1 MSMVGKVSVIA
12 TGLATY
18 LLYGLLF
25 GDNGFGAY
33 QSLANEVFLVKQQSE
48 RMETATKQ
56 IAQDVADS
64 KKPAVIEE
72 RARMKYSMVK
82 PNEKI
87 IAY

>member
-25 GDNGFGAY
+25 GGNGFGAY

-64 KKPAVIEE
+64 KKPGVIEE

-82 PNEKI
+82 PDEKI